1 MDGDNR
7 WRQPVN
13 HCPVKIDRLNLRRNL
28 RVVVDPDL
36 RPAATR
42 LRHRPA
48 VTVHGTATGLLLAAH
63 RATRH
68 ASEDRRRA
76 GKQE

>member
-7 WRQPVN
+7 RRQPVN

-42 LRHRPA
+42 LRHLPA
-48 VTVHGTATGLLLAAH
+48 IAVHGTAAGFLLPAH
-63 RATRH
+63 RAARH
-68 ASEDRRRA
+68 AREDRRRA
-76 GKQE
+76 GKQQ